1 MEYPAVIVER
11 SFRTGL
17 RAGRA
22 IALAAL
28 LIALAGCGGGD
39 GGKAA
44 TRSPGVALAA
54 RLPSDD
60 ALNIAIADVTAIRRT
75 LGMPAGAI
83 PPTKSDED
91 DLVFLNEITPALG
104 VVASGEF
111 PQPIVDAAM
120 ERAGWVAG
128 VAGDEGVTAFKVNGD
143 TSDFKAMLREAGMKE
158 DDGEWVA
165 EDSEFAI
172 ALGDGLMAFADDAGD
187 AEPVVADDPGDP
199 PEELG
204 QLDGDGELITLAR
217 FGAACIDAVA
227 TIDTPGLDGEIAFF
241 TTATP
246 DPGNV
251 TNAGIATARPR
262 VVGDA
267 VRVPV
272 RAADTPAGEPPA
284 LLALQSDKIDY
295 DCDG

>member
-1 MEYPAVIVER
+1 MAA
-11 SFRTGL
+11 SFRNGP
-17 RAGRA
+17 RRGWA
-22 IALAAL
+22 IVLAVLLGALG
-28 LIALAGCGGGD
+28 GCGGGED
-39 GGKAA
+39 EAPA

-75 LGMPAGAI
+75 LGMPAGSI
-83 PPTKSDED
+83 PPTRSGDD
-91 DLVFLNEITPALG
+91 DLVFLNEIAPALG
-104 VVASGEF
+104 VVGSGEF
-111 PQPIVDAAM
+111 PQPIVDAALK
-120 ERAGWVAG
+120 RAGWVAG
-128 VAGDEGVTAFKVNGD
+128 VAGDEGVTAFKISGS
-143 TSDFKAMLREAGMKE
+143 TTDFKPMLRAAGMKE

-165 EDSEFAI
+165 EDGEFAI
-172 ALGDGLMAFADDAGD
+172 ALGEELIAFADDPGD
-187 AEPVVADDPGDP
+187 AKPVVADDPHDP
-199 PEELG
+199 PEELD

-227 TIDTPGLDGEIAFF
+227 TIDTPGLDGEVAFF

-246 DPGNV
+246 DPGKV
-251 TNAGIATARPR
+251 SASGVSAARPR

-272 RAADTPAGEPPA
+272 WAAAGPRGEPPA
-284 LLALQSDKIDY
+284 LLALQRGKVDY